1 MGKVS
6 EINISNLRGGEL
18 TARIKKKGSKSF
30 GKQIIL
36 KGKEGK
42 NDR

>member
-1 MGKVS
+1 MGKINKI
-6 EINISNLRGGEL
+6 EIKNIHSGEL
-18 TARIKKKGSKSF
+18 TARIKKKDTKSF